1 MKFKNRFLRFVA
13 ALSIAGLISSQIPVT
28 GVSALAQDGYD
39 TSEEEGSFLGLGV
52 SGQDVV
58 RAGVAALAAY
68 GLVVAILD
76 QKNDDQGEDNIESP
90 GPDTGTTP
98 STMTFDAFS
107 SDPDYSSLAEAANA
121 AGLKETLNNQA
132 EKITVFAP
140 TNTAL
145 QPVLQA
151 NDLLNKPTEL
161 AALIQY
167 HMVDGDW
174 SQDQLTQSAIA
185 SNDNFQ
191 LTTRYNNQTL
201 TISATGGL
209 KVNGVPIVKSTRT
222 GNGWIHGINS
232 VLPGAPLPDG
242 GTVGAA
248 TETIT
253 PPPTETPTTP
263 PATP

>member
-1 MKFKNRFLRFVA
+1 MKLKNRFLRFVA
-13 ALSIAGLISSQIPVT
+13 ALSIAGMISSQIPVT

-39 TSEEEGSFLGLGV
+39 IDEEEGSFLGLGV

-68 GLVVAILD
+68 GLVVAVLD
-76 QKNDDQGEDNIESP
+76 QKNDEKDAGVP
-90 GPDTGTTP
+90 GPEGTEGTTP
-98 STMTFDAFS
+98 GIGTFDAFS

-121 AGLKETLNNQA
+121 AGMKDALNNQA

-140 TNTAL
+140 TNSAL

-151 NDLLNKPTEL
+151 NDLLNKPNDL
-161 AALIQY
+161 AALLQY
-167 HMVDGDW
+167 HMVDGEW
-174 SQDQLTQSAIA
+174 SQDQLTQSAMA

-209 KVNGVPIVKSTRT
+209 KVNGIPIIKSSKT

-232 VLPGAPLPDG
+232 VLPGAPLPGG

-248 TETIT
+248 VDSI
-253 PPPTETPTTP
+253 PTP
-263 PATP
+263 PANP